1 VQAEHAGTPTS
12 AADGKT
18 VAMTTS
24 KRRMH
29 PGVFWLATGNHSAG
43 STLRH

>member
-1 VQAEHAGTPTS
+1 VQAQQAGTPTN
-12 AADGKT
+12 AADGKA

-29 PGVFWLATGNHSAG
+29 PGVFWLCTGNHSTG